1 MFKVQQE
8 IWYGLEGKKLA
19 LFILDRDDRGLLNDT
34 IEVNGKKVQNP
45 LNQEVV
51 TIRAVVPGEYIVNV
65 HYYATKTNNP
75 VDVNV
80 KVEKVNPQLEVIY
93 YGTINLEKKG
103 VEKTATRFNITQ
115 GGSVS
120 VSGNLYKKLVPDN

>member
-1 MFKVQQE
+1 M
-8 IWYGLEGKKLA
+8 
-19 LFILDRDDRGLLNDT
+19 DRDDRGLLNDT
-34 IEVNGKKVQNP
+34 IEVNGEKVQNP

-75 VDVNV
+75 IDVNV

-93 YGTINLEKKG
+93 YGTINLEKK

-115 GGSVS
+115 GEVL
-120 VSGNLYKKLVPDN
+120 VFWQLYKKLVPDN